1 MLEEGGGS
9 TCWVKRVHG
18 GGEEGAWMLEREH
31 MLDEGRKPPSTIGWK
46 EGRGNI
52 AGGERR
58 EYGC

>member
-1 MLEEGGGS
+1 
-9 TCWVKRVHG
+9 
-18 GGEEGAWMLEREH
+18 MLEREH